1 MLNLQ
6 GSEMVWNRVRIEYKV
21 KGFGFDMWTDVDHV
35 DVLDTVRNL
44 LKGNSCVIYYIG
56 DRYVDMT
63 DRVLKLIAKE
73 K

>member
-1 MLNLQ
+1 MLNLT

-21 KGFGFDMWTDVDHV
+21 KGFGFDMWEDVDHA

-44 LKGNSCVIYYIG
+44 LKGNSCVIYCIR

-63 DRVLKLIAKE
+63 NKILDLIAKE

>member
-1 MLNLQ
+1 MLNFE
-6 GSEMVWNRVRIEYKV
+6 GSEMIWNRVRIEYHV
-21 KGFGFDMWTDVDHV
+21 KGFGFDMWEDVDHM

-44 LKGNSCVIYYIG
+44 LKGNSCVIDYIG

-63 DRVLKLIAKE
+63 DKVLNLIAKE